1 MQVMINSLNNMPLS
15 ENKVSGSSG
24 ISVLMANSLMFQ
36 RAPQPVAGYDDPQ
49 LSNFYGQALPFLK
62 RGVPVHL
69 LHIENVAYPETWK
82 NTKVLLMTY
91 SNMKPLDKEVH
102 KHIADW
108 VNNGGVLVYSTRDTD
123 PFQSVQEWW
132 NQGDEKY
139 KAPSQHLFS
148 LMGID
153 KKAKEGEY
161 TYGKGTVCVVR
172 QDPKEFVLKENADK
186 DYVALVKRMFEEK
199 ANAGNLQF
207 KNSFYLERGYYD
219 LVSVL
224 DEGMISNE
232 PYVVKGRLIDLFD
245 PELPVLSEKV
255 VKPGEQAYLVN
266 IDRVED
272 QSKPQVLCGAARVYD
287 EKAGRNT
294 YSFVAK
300 SPISTTNV
308 MRVLLPQKPEKITI
322 SGATGKE
329 AANVA
334 HNWDE
339 TSKTCFLTFDNDPEG
354 VVVSIDW

>member
-1 MQVMINSLNNMPLS
+1 M
-15 ENKVSGSSG
+15 
-24 ISVLMANSLMFQ
+24 
-36 RAPQPVAGYDDPQ
+36 
-49 LSNFYGQALPFLK
+49 
-62 RGVPVHL
+62 
-69 LHIENVAYPETWK
+69 
-82 NTKVLLMTY
+82 
-91 SNMKPLDKEVH
+91 
-102 KHIADW
+102 
-108 VNNGGVLVYSTRDTD
+108 VYSTRDTD

-132 NQGDEKY
+132 NQDAEKY
-139 KAPSQHLFS
+139 KTPSQHLFG

-153 KKAKEGEY
+153 KEAKEGEY
-161 TYGKGTVCVVR
+161 TYGKGTVYVIR
-172 QDPKEFVLKENADK
+172 QDPKEFVLKADADK
-186 DYVALVKRMFEEK
+186 EYVATVKRLYEEK

-207 KNSFYLERGYYD
+207 KNSFSLERGFYD
-219 LVSVL
+219 LIAVL

-287 EKAGRNT
+287 EKVNKNV

-300 SPISTTNV
+300 SPINTTNV
-308 MRVLLPQKPEKITI
+308 MRVLLPQKPEKITV
-322 SGATGKE
+322 SGVTGKE

-334 HNWDE
+334 YNWDE

-354 VVVSIDW
+354 IAISIGW